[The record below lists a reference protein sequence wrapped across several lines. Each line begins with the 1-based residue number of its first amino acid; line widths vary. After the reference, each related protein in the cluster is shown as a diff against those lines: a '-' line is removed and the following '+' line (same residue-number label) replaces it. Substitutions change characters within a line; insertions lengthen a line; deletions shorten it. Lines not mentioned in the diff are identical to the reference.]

1 MMSSNAVESRWQ
13 RFLGWINR
21 QRQEPGESV
30 SAGASHATEGREL
43 PKAEQV
49 DAWEDEGG
57 APAVHAAGGSAVPAP
72 PGNPTR

>member
-1 MMSSNAVESRWQ
+1 MSNNAVVSRWQ

-21 QRQEPGESV
+21 QRRIAGESV
-30 SAGASHATEGREL
+30 SAGASRAIDGRKQ

-57 APAVHAAGGSAVPAP
+57 APAVRDAGGSAVPTP
-72 PGNPTR
+72 PANPTR